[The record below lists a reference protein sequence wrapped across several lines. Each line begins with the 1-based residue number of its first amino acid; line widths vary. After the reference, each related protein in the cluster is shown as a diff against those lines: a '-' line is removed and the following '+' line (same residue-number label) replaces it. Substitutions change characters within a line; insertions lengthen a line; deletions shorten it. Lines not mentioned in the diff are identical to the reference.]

1 LIVGPWQ
8 LDVYGFEPYTNK
20 KTAKYPYHYFD
31 NVQGVTA
38 VHSFDL
44 AIYAYLA
51 GRTTPPLLTS
61 I

>member
-1 LIVGPWQ
+1 
-8 LDVYGFEPYTNK
+8 VYGFEPYTNK